1 MKKYYGSSQ
10 TKNNPLSTILPSGMF
25 HEVSRNSSS
34 IDTLSLCIYWFIFY
48 IFLFIHNWAVPTRR
62 RERALWFVADDA
74 PTLLAGYQVQLGK
87 KKLEIQYNTIHIIS
101 YNTTQ
106 DPIGNNTTRPGTQHF
121 SNTHNPAPQ
130 NSAVWNLQRAHEL
143 IERLLK
149 GRSDAGKQLGVVC
162 IYIYTIY
169 LSCNILHI
177 TGWFYICIWVN

>member
-1 MKKYYGSSQ
+1 MEVLKQKTIHYQLSFLLGCFMKFRE
-10 TKNNPLSTILPSGMF
+10 THHLLTHL
-25 HEVSRNSSS
+25 VCVS
-34 IDTLSLCIYWFIFY
+34 IDSSFTSFCSSTTGLSQ
-48 IFLFIHNWAVPTRR
+48 R
-62 RERALWFVADDA
+62 DA
-74 PTLLAGYQVQLGK
+74 GRGRCDSWRTMHLRFWRVIKCSWEK

-106 DPIGNNTTRPGTQHF
+106 DPIGNNTTRQGTQHF

-162 IYIYTIY
+162 IYIYTQ
-169 LSCNILHI
+169 
-177 TGWFYICIWVN
+177 YICHVISYILQVDFIFVYG